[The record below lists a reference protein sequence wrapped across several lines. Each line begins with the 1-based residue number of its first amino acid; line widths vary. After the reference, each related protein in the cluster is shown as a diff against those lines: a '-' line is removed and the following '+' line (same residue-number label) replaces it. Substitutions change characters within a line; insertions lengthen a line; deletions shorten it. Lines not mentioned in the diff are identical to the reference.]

1 MEAVGIV
8 EAALNEKDAAL
19 FREQGLKGKGIPKN
33 IFLTNFNNFN
43 IEENEKLVQE
53 MTEIVKESQEK
64 ITSETNKTKAE
75 LNERQRAILEELSQ
89 AHNEIKIKTSE
100 LQAAKDKSALLEKE
114 IERMHKGHC
123 SIDESEINKLLV
135 LEKNLESTFQK
146 LVCTI

>member
-19 FREQGLKGKGIPKN
+19 FREQGLKGKDIPKN
-33 IFLTNFNNFN
+33 ILNFNNFN

-53 MTEIVKESQEK
+53 MTEIVKESHEK
-64 ITSETNKTKAE
+64 ITSETNKIKAE

-123 SIDESEINKLLV
+123 SIDENEINKLLV

>member
-33 IFLTNFNNFN
+33 ILNFNNFN

-64 ITSETNKTKAE
+64 ITSETNKIKAE
-75 LNERQRAILEELSQ
+75 LNERQRAVLEELSQ
-89 AHNEIKIKTSE
+89 AHHEIKIKTNE
-100 LQAAKDKSALLEKE
+100 LQAAKDKSALLEHE
-114 IERMHKGHC
+114 IERIHKGHC

-146 LVCTI
+146 LVCII

>member
-33 IFLTNFNNFN
+33 ILNFNNFN

-64 ITSETNKTKAE
+64 ITSETNKIKAE

-89 AHNEIKIKTSE
+89 AHNEIKIKTNE
-100 LQAAKDKSALLEKE
+100 LQAAKDKSALLEHE
-114 IERMHKGHC
+114 IERIHKGHC

-146 LVCTI
+146 LVCII